1 MSERFSESM
10 GGENVIGD
18 FLRLSAEKRR
28 GTRSGM
34 RQRFRQSGWMDIAA
48 SILLVGGAL
57 LLRGDAGTMLIVAGF
72 IVGLTGLGGWFAGI
86 REQ

>member
-1 MSERFSESM
+1 
-10 GGENVIGD
+10 
-18 FLRLSAEKRR
+18 
-28 GTRSGM
+28 
-34 RQRFRQSGWMDIAA
+34 MDIAA